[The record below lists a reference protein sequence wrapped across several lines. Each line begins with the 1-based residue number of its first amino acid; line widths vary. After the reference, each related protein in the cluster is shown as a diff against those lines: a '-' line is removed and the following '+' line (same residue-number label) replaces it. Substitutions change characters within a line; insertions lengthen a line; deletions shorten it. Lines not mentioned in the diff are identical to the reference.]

1 MMLMIKNVL
10 AAAMLAGAQ
19 TAAPAASVED
29 LSWLAGYWLDCT
41 GGREASEVWS
51 DPRAGLIAG
60 LAVTVRGGRSG
71 FEASQIRAAPDGGL
85 AYFAQPD
92 GAAPTVFAL
101 VESGPGRAVFSNPQN
116 DFPHRIIYQRDGD
129 VLAARIEGEINGQ
142 ARSAQWRFDR
152 AELNTRC
159 PG

>member
-1 MMLMIKNVL
+1 MLTIKTLMAAAVL
-10 AAAMLAGAQ
+10 AGGQ
-19 TAAPAASVED
+19 AAPPAATVDD
-29 LSWLAGYWLDCT
+29 LAWIAGYWLDCT

-51 DPRAGLIAG
+51 DPRAGLIVG
-60 LAVTVRGGRSG
+60 VAVTVRGGRSG
-71 FEASQIRAAPDGGL
+71 FEASQIRAAPDGGV

-92 GAAPTVFAL
+92 GAAPTLFTL
-101 VESGPGRAVFSNPQN
+101 VETGPGRAVFSNPEN

-142 ARSAQWRFDR
+142 ARSMEWRFDR
-152 AELNTRC
+152 RELNTRC